1 MAQTLALLL
10 LLLLLPSSLMVGCG
24 EKGATVHSAAL
35 LIALTVAPTLLDA
48 MVCTPLFTAAT
59 VLVTASTEA
68 VTAETVPE
76 TIAEGTW
83 TTA

>member
-1 MAQTLALLL
+1 
-10 LLLLLPSSLMVGCG
+10 MVGCG

-35 LIALTVAPTLLDA
+35 LIALTVAPTLFDA

-68 VTAETVPE
+68 VTAETVPL